1 MHREEVDHHRSRS
14 RVDDGR
20 EKTRWRRR
28 CSRKETREGERRRN
42 QGLKRIYHLFH
53 VDNTALVVVVV
64 VVVVAVAVVVHLSCF
79 SLCVSLLS
87 FF

>member
-28 CSRKETREGERRRN
+28 CSRKETREGERRRRN

-53 VDNTALVVVVV
+53 VDNTALVVV